1 MAISDFGTA
10 SVRRFTYCLGD
21 SSSTRGFGISIDCLD
36 VEGRGELTTLVSGE
50 LVSWV
55 WGRVGI
61 GGEDEKRFIDKRWR
75 RGGFVEARA
84 RGFGGS
90 RGSDSE
96 RSVRGWGGMEEKVVE
111 VVRCEDLGLED
122 RAPAVDGR
130 PGRRAL
136 SVDLEAV
143 DVDGPCAEDGRFP
156 GDMRS
161 EWLRLRRVE
170 RLRTNALC
178 LGVDGPDM

>member
-1 MAISDFGTA
+1 MA
-10 SVRRFTYCLGD
+10 
-21 SSSTRGFGISIDCLD
+21 
-36 VEGRGELTTLVSGE
+36 LVSGE

-55 WGRVGI
+55 WGRAGI

-84 RGFGGS
+84 RGFGES
-90 RGSDSE
+90 RGNE
-96 RSVRGWGGMEEKVVE
+96 PARSVKGWGGMEEKVVE

-136 SVDLEAV
+136 SEDLEV
-143 DVDGPCAEDGRFP
+143 VDGDEPCEEDGRIP
-156 GDMRS
+156 GDARS
-161 EWLRLRRVE
+161 EWLRLRRLE
-170 RLRTNALC
+170 RLRTKAPG
-178 LGVDGPDM
+178 LGVDGPGTPFLSLALVEGRGGVMWEYPPTSTGGFGTGGSGFCSSE

>member
-1 MAISDFGTA
+1 MAISDFGTV
-10 SVRRFTYCLGD
+10 SVRRFTYSLGD

-36 VEGRGELTTLVSGE
+36 VEGRGELTALVSGE

-55 WGRVGI
+55 CGRAGI

-90 RGSDSE
+90 SGSDSA
-96 RSVRGWGGMEEKVVE
+96 RAVKGCDGMQEKVVE
-111 VVRCEDLGLED
+111 VARCEDLGLED

-130 PGRRAL
+130 PGRRTP
-136 SVDLEAV
+136 SDDL
-143 DVDGPCAEDGRFP
+143 
-156 GDMRS
+156 
-161 EWLRLRRVE
+161 
-170 RLRTNALC
+170 
-178 LGVDGPDM
+178 

>member
-1 MAISDFGTA
+1 MAISDFGTV

-36 VEGRGELTTLVSGE
+36 VEGRGELTALVSGE

-55 WGRVGI
+55 WGRAGI
-61 GGEDEKRFIDKRWR
+61 GGEDAKRFIDRRWR

-90 RGSDSE
+90 RGSDSA
-96 RSVRGWGGMEEKVVE
+96 RSVKGCGGMEEKVVE
-111 VVRCEDLGLED
+111 VVRCEYLGLED

-136 SVDLEAV
+136 SVDLEVAG
-143 DVDGPCAEDGRFP
+143 VDGPCAEDGRVP

-161 EWLRLRRVE
+161 EWLRLRRLE
-170 RLRTNALC
+170 RLRTKALG
-178 LGVDGPDM
+178 LGVDGPGM